1 MPPREDY
8 QYLSLHDAYHAR
20 QSLVHVYG
28 IVTEFTSPR
37 PTRGTDYMSH
47 VKIADPT
54 VRDIR
59 SGDDS
64 RTFTDVQV
72 QFFASR
78 ENLPRPR
85 KVGDIIRLHRVE
97 VKQWNGRPQFIAKVG
112 VLQGGAAAGGWAR
125 CQFLLFDGDDDASDD
140 PYQQSSNGY
149 TFDVAKDGAQLARLR
164 KHWMD
169 IGGAAALDSGF
180 TIAIQAIR
188 YSENYDLHVRVLDVV
203 NVDGRVTLI
212 VWDGSDARPF
222 PPGWRTNNMGVG
234 GDSQSQEASE
244 MIGREGV
251 HFAPF
256 AADQPLT
263 EAASAEYRER
273 RGDVPRI
280 GTAFPVVMRQFDM
293 QEEDLPARGQWIR
306 LRKLSS
312 WVRDGQLQGLFGQPS
327 RWAQA
332 EPNESWRAAY
342 EKRLETRRTSMWAP
356 DVLLAGAGGDIQSQ
370 DDLPADPENPPLT
383 MTPHQG
389 APLHTLREILMTP
402 PPSRHRC
409 LVRVVG
415 HFPKDVHDFCA
426 DGSAGGTRVGD
437 PSPAGKRRG
446 GRGAARADADV
457 AFVSAKTDDSEH
469 EFEVSLLLEDA
480 TGKLRAHLSP
490 REARTFFHGIQP
502 CDLWESEVSYARV
515 ADKMRKLTAH
525 HESQPRRGWIECC
538 IMSYVVPAMGE
549 EAPEKRCYQIFGT
562 SCVA

>member
-54 VRDIR
+54 VHDIR

-149 TFDVAKDGAQLARLR
+149 TFDVAKDGAQLTRLR
-164 KHWMD
+164 KHWLD

-263 EAASAEYRER
+263 EASSAEYRER

-426 DGSAGGTRVGD
+426 DGSAGGLVLGTRLPRGNAEAAERGAGGRRRRVRLGQDGRFRTRVRGE
-437 PSPAGKRRG
+437 SAAG
-446 GRGAARADADV
+446 GRDGKTPRA
-457 AFVSAKTDDSEH
+457 
-469 EFEVSLLLEDA
+469 SL
-480 TGKLRAHLSP
+480 P

>member
-1 MPPREDY
+1 
-8 QYLSLHDAYHAR
+8 
-20 QSLVHVYG
+20 
-28 IVTEFTSPR
+28 
-37 PTRGTDYMSH
+37 
-47 VKIADPT
+47 
-54 VRDIR
+54 
-59 SGDDS
+59 
-64 RTFTDVQV
+64 
-72 QFFASR
+72 
-78 ENLPRPR
+78 
-85 KVGDIIRLHRVE
+85 
-97 VKQWNGRPQFIAKVG
+97 
-112 VLQGGAAAGGWAR
+112 
-125 CQFLLFDGDDDASDD
+125 
-140 PYQQSSNGY
+140 
-149 TFDVAKDGAQLARLR
+149 
-164 KHWMD
+164 
-169 IGGAAALDSGF
+169 
-180 TIAIQAIR
+180 
-188 YSENYDLHVRVLDVV
+188 
-203 NVDGRVTLI
+203 
-212 VWDGSDARPF
+212 
-222 PPGWRTNNMGVG
+222 MGVG

-251 HFAPF
+251 HLPPF

-263 EAASAEYRER
+263 EASSAEYRER

-389 APLHTLREILMTP
+389 RAAAYPPRDSRPP

-426 DGSAGGTRVGD
+426 DGSAGGLVLGTRLPRGN
-437 PSPAGKRRG
+437 AEAAEARRG
-446 GRGAARADADV
+446 ADADV

-525 HESQPRRGWIECC
+525 HTAAQAGMDRMLHHVVRRAGDGGGGAGEAVLSDFRHELRGVRRDEGRRGLN
-538 IMSYVVPAMGE
+538 VAE
-549 EAPEKRCYQIFGT
+549 ETARRPGRAERRRADSNPRAVTRDRDVSTRARFR
-562 SCVA
+562 

>member
-54 VRDIR
+54 VHDIR

-149 TFDVAKDGAQLARLR
+149 TFDVAKDGAQLTRLR
-164 KHWMD
+164 KHWLD

-263 EAASAEYRER
+263 EASSAEYRER

-480 TGKLRAHLSP
+480 TGKLRAHLSSRGAHVLP
-490 REARTFFHGIQP
+490 RH
-502 CDLWESEVSYARV
+502 
-515 ADKMRKLTAH
+515 
-525 HESQPRRGWIECC
+525 
-538 IMSYVVPAMGE
+538 PA
-549 EAPEKRCYQIFGT
+549 
-562 SCVA
+562 V

>member
-293 QEEDLPARGQWIR
+293 QDRGSARARAVDSPPKAVVVGAGRSTSGSLRATQSVGSGGTQRVVARGV
-306 LRKLSS
+306 RKTT
-312 WVRDGQLQGLFGQPS
+312 RDETNVDVGARRPPRGRGGGHSEPRRPPGGS
-327 RWAQA
+327 R
-332 EPNESWRAAY
+332 ESAADDNAASGRAAAY
-342 EKRLETRRTSMWAP
+342 PPRDSHDAAPEPTQVSRARRGSLPEGRARF
-356 DVLLAGAGGDIQSQ
+356 LRRQIRGGDSCWG
-370 DDLPADPENPPLT
+370 PVSRGE
-383 MTPHQG
+383 TP
-389 APLHTLREILMTP
+389 
-402 PPSRHRC
+402 
-409 LVRVVG
+409 
-415 HFPKDVHDFCA
+415 
-426 DGSAGGTRVGD
+426 
-437 PSPAGKRRG
+437 RR
-446 GRGAARADADV
+446 
-457 AFVSAKTDDSEH
+457 
-469 EFEVSLLLEDA
+469 
-480 TGKLRAHLSP
+480 
-490 REARTFFHGIQP
+490 
-502 CDLWESEVSYARV
+502 
-515 ADKMRKLTAH
+515 
-525 HESQPRRGWIECC
+525 PRRGEGGRRRRVRLGQDGRFRTRVRGE
-538 IMSYVVPAMGE
+538 SAAGGRDGKTPRASLPSRGAHVLPRHPA
-549 EAPEKRCYQIFGT
+549 
-562 SCVA
+562 V